1 LEINKM
7 GTRWL
12 WLFILICALLF
23 SVAQE
28 AYCGKGGHY
37 TPGVA
42 GVRDFIMPQKSG
54 PYWAQYSPYYY
65 TDGYYGSNG
74 KKVKEMSADTVIYIN
89 HTPVHV
95 TGATNI
101 DINVQSVGTSPMFF
115 YVFDKKILGAKYG
128 VMAGTY
134 FGYAKTKIKADVTGN
149 VGGIELPN
157 QEITQS
163 VEIKDSA
170 SGMGD
175 LSFSPLWLDWA
186 GEHYDAWVTYG
197 FYAPVGKYKNGKFV
211 NIGRGF
217 WSQDIALGVAYYP
230 QKERQTAFVANLGYE
245 INQKQKGSDTTP
257 GQGIALEY
265 GVSQYF
271 TPRLEAGLSG
281 YSIFQVTRDHGG
293 TLYGNAPNSYAHAMG
308 AECTYWVSK
317 GKLGVVGKYLYEYA
331 ARDRTKGQLATLNFY
346 YIF

>member
-1 LEINKM
+1 MKKCKFLKI
-7 GTRWL
+7 T
-12 WLFILICALLF
+12 LFMALTLVF
-23 SVAQE
+23 AQD

-54 PYWAQYSPYYY
+54 PYWVQYSPYYSSGAY
-65 TDGYYGSNG
+65 CGANGRKLSTMQTDQ
-74 KKVKEMSADTVIYIN
+74 VIYIY
-89 HTPVHV
+89 HTPIHV

-134 FGYAKTKIKADVTGN
+134 FGYVKTKIKADVTEAT
-149 VGGIELPN
+149 GGIELPGE
-157 QEITQS
+157 EITQS
-163 VEIKDSA
+163 VEIDDSA
-170 SGMGD
+170 SGIGD
-175 LSFSPLWLDWA
+175 LSFSPLWLDWT

-197 FYAPVGKYKNGKFV
+197 FYAPVGKYKNGKFT

-217 WSQDIALGVAYYP
+217 WSHAIALGAAYYP

-257 GQGIALEY
+257 GQDIALEY
-265 GVSQYF
+265 GVSHYF
-271 TPRLEAGLSG
+271 TPQFELGLSG
-281 YSIFQVTRDHGG
+281 YSVFQVTRDHGG
-293 TLYGNAPNSYAHAMG
+293 KVYGNAPNSYANAIG
-308 AECTYWVSK
+308 GECNYWIVK
-317 GKLGVVGKYLYEYA
+317 NKFGMAGKYLFEYA
-331 ARDRTKGQLATLNFY
+331 ARDRTRGQLATINLY